1 MTATIE
7 ISLYPL
13 RDDYPA
19 HVLRFLEKVK
29 LLPGVESATNG
40 MSTILIGEYSGMWK
54 NLGELMEQ
62 EMASG
67 YSLFVMKVASGRREF
82 LEWKMK
88 SENADQETE
97 QAYFQQRI
105 ANREVE
111 VRGNLFYSMN
121 AESSMTGSDSS
132 LIAIEK
138 RRLKENNKVHQR
150 MQK

>member
-1 MTATIE
+1 
-7 ISLYPL
+7 
-13 RDDYPA
+13 
-19 HVLRFLEKVK
+19 
-29 LLPGVESATNG
+29 
-40 MSTILIGEYSGMWK
+40 
-54 NLGELMEQ
+54 
-62 EMASG
+62 
-67 YSLFVMKVASGRREF
+67 
-82 LEWKMK
+82 MK

-105 ANREVE
+105 ADREVE